1 MVFLRFSNMQKLKDL
16 LSSKKF
22 WTLVAAI
29 VAALSA
35 FFATSCSAQV
45 KIKRDGV
52 HVDTVRVEYFMRSR
66 NYQSI

>member
-1 MVFLRFSNMQKLKDL
+1 MQKFKDL

-35 FFATSCSAQV
+35 LSAFFATSCSAQAKV
-45 KIKRDGV
+45 NRAGV
-52 HVDTVRVEYFMRSR
+52 HIDTVRVEYIMRSR